1 MLHVK
6 DPNSVQ
12 DSILSVSRSST
23 SSSSGVNDLNDT
35 QLSEKIVEAMMRYY
49 RIQEKEEIWRFL
61 HIHSNAKPVTTG

>member
-1 MLHVK
+1 MLIVK

-12 DSILSVSRSST
+12 DSIPSISRSST
-23 SSSSGVNDLNDT
+23 SNSSDVADLNDT
-35 QLSEKIVEAMMRYY
+35 QFNEKIVEAMMRYY